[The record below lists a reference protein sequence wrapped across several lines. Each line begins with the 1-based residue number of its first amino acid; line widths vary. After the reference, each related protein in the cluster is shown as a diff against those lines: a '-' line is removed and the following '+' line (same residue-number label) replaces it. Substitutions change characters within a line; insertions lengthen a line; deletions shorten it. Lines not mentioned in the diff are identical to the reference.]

1 MKRALFVMIFAA
13 SPLAAQ
19 EQQAG
24 NQASQDSDATFQA
37 LIDACDD
44 VDALMLRARIRTT
57 DAAGSKAQEML
68 DQGFATCG
76 GGDLEGAK
84 MILTEALEIAEAGAE
99 ENFAVEEAAAAEAQA
114 AEDAAAEAAES
125 ENRGSSSGKTVGVGA
140 GALLTKAWRAA

>member
-44 VDALMLRARIRTT
+44 VDALMLHARIRITLPHTT
-57 DAAGSKAQEML
+57 DAAGAKAQEML

-76 GGDLEGAK
+76 GGNLEGAK
-84 MILTEALEIAEAGAE
+84 VILAEALEIAEAGAE
-99 ENFAVEEAAAAEAQA
+99 ENFAVEDAAAAEAQA

-125 ENRGSSSGKTVGVGA
+125 EKP
-140 GALLTKAWRAA
+140 WWQFW